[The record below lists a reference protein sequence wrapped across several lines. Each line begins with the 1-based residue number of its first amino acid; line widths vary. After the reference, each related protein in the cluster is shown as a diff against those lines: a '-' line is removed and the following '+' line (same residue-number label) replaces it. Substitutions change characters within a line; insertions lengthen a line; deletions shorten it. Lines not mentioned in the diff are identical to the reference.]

1 MIVTKQITNFI
12 FDVDGTLLDTV
23 DMYMPA
29 AFAVL
34 AKYGIVIDKKD
45 QPAKI
50 RRWFGIPAREM
61 LEDAGIPAD
70 KLDAALQDNI
80 DVAYQHEDRVHV
92 IDGVDDMLAQLS
104 KRPGIKLAVATSKIR
119 DEYKAHV
126 ADRFSFDKY
135 MMARITATD
144 TKRHKPFP
152 DPILAAMKK
161 LDAKPENT
169 VYVGDTPNDGK
180 AAHAAGVKF
189 AGAMYGSVNPK
200 AIANADF
207 PLKTPADLLKI

>member
-1 MIVTKQITNFI
+1 MTEQITNFI

-29 AFAVL
+29 AFEVL
-34 AKYGIVIDKKD
+34 AQHGIVIPKEN

-61 LEDAGIPAD
+61 LEDAGIPED
-70 KLDAALQDNI
+70 KLDQALQENMQL
-80 DVAYQHEDRVHV
+80 AYKHEDRVHM
-92 IDGVDDMLAQLS
+92 IDGVDEMLDQLA
-104 KRPGIKLAVATSKIR
+104 KRPGVKLAVATSKVR
-119 DEYKAHV
+119 DEYKVHV
-126 ADRFSFDKY
+126 ADRFRFDKH
-135 MMARITATD
+135 MMVRITATD
-144 TKRHKPFP
+144 TKRHKPYP
-152 DPILAAMKK
+152 DPVLAAMKAM
-161 LDAKPENT
+161 DAKPENT

-207 PLKTPADLLKI
+207 PLKKPADLLKI

>member
-1 MIVTKQITNFI
+1 MNNPITNFI
-12 FDVDGTLLDTV
+12 FDIDGTILDTV

-34 AKYGIVIDKKD
+34 AKHGIVIDKKD

-61 LEDAGIPAD
+61 LEDAGIPDD
-70 KLDAALQDNI
+70 KLDQALQENI
-80 DVAYQHEDRVHV
+80 DLAYQHEDRVHM
-92 IDGVDDMLAQLS
+92 IDGVGDMLDQLAQ
-104 KRPGIKLAVATSKIR
+104 RPGVKMTVATSKIR
-119 DEYKAHV
+119 NEYKVHV

-135 MMARITATD
+135 MMVRITATD

-152 DPILAAMKK
+152 DPILAAMKAMN
-161 LDAKPENT
+161 AKPENT

-180 AAHAAGVKF
+180 AAHAAGAKF

-200 AIANADF
+200 AIVDADF